1 MMKAKKGAFW
11 RRLGRSLRKQFLAGL
26 LAIIPLGATVLILVW
41 IFNGIDNILQP
52 AIKLITGR
60 SISGVGFGVTILLI
74 YLVGVIAS
82 NVLGRRII
90 KYGESLLDRVPL
102 VRQLYTGIKQLV
114 LGFSTPGEKG
124 FAEAVLVEFPRKGV
138 WTIGFVTNEETTQ
151 SGEKQLSI
159 LVPTVPNPTTGFLL
173 IVREDEVIRTNIPID
188 EAVKMVISA
197 GKVSSPA
204 VTESLAANTK

>member
-1 MMKAKKGAFW
+1 MMKAKKGTFW

-41 IFNGIDNILQP
+41 LFNSIDDILQP

-60 SISGVGFGVTILLI
+60 SMSGVGFGVTILLI

-82 NVLGRRII
+82 NIVGRRII
-90 KYGESLLDRVPL
+90 KYGESLLSRVPL
-102 VRQLYTGIKQLV
+102 VRQLYIGLKQLV
-114 LGFSTPGEKG
+114 QGFSAPGEKG
-124 FAEAVLVEFPRKGV
+124 FIEAVLVEFPRKGV
-138 WTIGFVTNEETTQ
+138 WTIGFVTNEESTQ
-151 SGEKQLSI
+151 SGGKQLSI
-159 LVPTVPNPTTGFLL
+159 LVPTVPNPTSGFLL

-204 VTESLAANTK
+204 VTESLSARTG